1 LFFPHFALQSLE
13 ACEYND
19 AFRKRI
25 IAQAMQV
32 ITTVNEMQATAT
44 ALRNSGKKIAYVP
57 TMGFLHAG
65 HMSLVDKARGLGD
78 VVIVSIFVNPTQF
91 GPSEDLDKYPRDLNR
106 DISLCSEHGVDYVF
120 APPTSEMYPDG
131 YSTFV
136 NEEKLSLPLCGQS
149 RPMFFRGV
157 STVLTKLFNIVKP
170 NVAVFGQ
177 KDAQQAAVVK
187 HFVQDLNFEIEIV
200 LVETVRE
207 PDGLA
212 MSSRNAYLKSFQR
225 QDALRIYQSLL
236 KGKAIYEGG
245 TDSTDRILA
254 EITHFISEIRRLR
267 VIYVQ
272 AVDKDT
278 MKPLRRVE
286 KGHTLIATAVWCD
299 EVRLIDNII
308 L

>member
-1 LFFPHFALQSLE
+1 
-13 ACEYND
+13 
-19 AFRKRI
+19 
-25 IAQAMQV
+25 MQV
-32 ITTVNEMQATAT
+32 IKTVKEMQDAS
-44 ALRNSGKKIAYVP
+44 ALLRKNSGSIAFVP
-57 TMGFLHAG
+57 TMGYLHAG
-65 HMSLVDKARGLGD
+65 HASLIDIARGRGD
-78 VVIVSIFVNPTQF
+78 TVVVSIFVNPTQF
-91 GPSEDLDKYPRDLNR
+91 GPSEDLETYPRDLEK
-106 DISLCSEHGVDYVF
+106 DLELCEEHGVDIVF
-120 APPTSEMYPDG
+120 APSAGEMYPEG

-136 NEEKLSLPLCGQS
+136 NEEKLSQPLCGQS

-157 STVLTKLFNIVKP
+157 CTVLTKLFNIIRP

-187 HFVQDLNFEIEIV
+187 HMVHDLNFETEIV
-200 LVETVRE
+200 VGPTTRE
-207 PDGLA
+207 EDGLA

-225 QDALRIYQSLL
+225 RDALRIHQALL
-236 KGKAIYEGG
+236 KGAALFENGI
-245 TDSTDRILA
+245 DNTDRILA
-254 EITHFISEIRRLR
+254 EITHYISEIRRLR

-286 KGHTLIATAVWCD
+286 KDHTLIATAVWCD

>member
-1 LFFPHFALQSLE
+1 
-13 ACEYND
+13 
-19 AFRKRI
+19 
-25 IAQAMQV
+25 MQV
-32 ITTVNEMQATAT
+32 IKTVKEMQAAAT
-44 ALRNSGKKIAYVP
+44 ALRNEGRKIVFVP
-57 TMGFLHAG
+57 TMGYLHAG
-65 HMSLVDKARGLGD
+65 HTSLMDKAHQHGD
-78 VVIVSIFVNPTQF
+78 VVVVSIFVNPTQF
-91 GPSEDLDKYPRDLNR
+91 GPNEDLDSYPRNLDHDLKLCEEHKV
-106 DISLCSEHGVDYVF
+106 DIVF
-120 APPTSEMYPDG
+120 APAVSEMYPQD

-157 STVLTKLFNIVKP
+157 CTVLTKLFLIVKP
-170 NVAVFGQ
+170 HTAIFGQ

-187 HFVQDLNFEIEIV
+187 HMVRDLNFELEIV
-200 LVETVRE
+200 VGETVRE

-212 MSSRNAYLKSFQR
+212 MSSRNSYLNEFQR
-225 QDALRIYQSLL
+225 RDALHIHQALA
-236 KGKAIYEGG
+236 KGAALFASG

-254 EITHFISEIRRLR
+254 EVTHYISEVRRLR

-299 EVRLIDNII
+299 EVRLIDNIVI
-308 L
+308 

>member
-1 LFFPHFALQSLE
+1 MQ
-13 ACEYND
+13 
-19 AFRKRI
+19 I
-25 IAQAMQV
+25 IK
-32 ITTVNEMQATAT
+32 TVKEMQSTAN
-44 ALRNSGKKIAYVP
+44 ALRSSGKKIAFVP

-65 HMSLVDKARGLGD
+65 HTSLMDKARGLGE
-78 VVIVSIFVNPTQF
+78 VLVVSIFVNPTQF
-91 GPSEDLDKYPRDLNR
+91 GPSEDLDKYPRDLTR
-106 DISLCSEHGVDYVF
+106 DLALCEEHHVDIVF
-120 APPTSEMYPDG
+120 APESSEMYPES

-157 STVLTKLFNIVKP
+157 CTVLTKLFNIVRP

-187 HFVQDLNFEIEIV
+187 HFVHDLNFETEIV
-200 LVETVRE
+200 VGETVRE

-212 MSSRNAYLKSFQR
+212 MSSRNAYLKGFQR
-225 QDALRIYQSLL
+225 QDALRIHQALQ
-236 KGKAIYEGG
+236 KGRALYESGIE
-245 TDSTDRILA
+245 STDRILA
-254 EITHFISEIRRLR
+254 EITHHISEIRRLR

-299 EVRLIDNII
+299 EIRLIDNII

>member
-1 LFFPHFALQSLE
+1 MQ
-13 ACEYND
+13 
-19 AFRKRI
+19 I
-25 IAQAMQV
+25 IR
-32 ITTVNEMQATAT
+32 TVREMQDKAT
-44 ALRNSGKKIAYVP
+44 ALRNEGKKIAFVP

-65 HMSLVDKARGLGD
+65 HASLVDKARALGD
-78 VVIVSIFVNPTQF
+78 VLVVSIFVNPTQF
-91 GPSEDLDKYPRDLNR
+91 GPSEDLDKYPRDLDR
-106 DISLCSEHGVDYVF
+106 DAKLCEEHGVDIIF
-120 APPTSEMYPDG
+120 APTGSEMYPEG

-157 STVLTKLFNIVKP
+157 CTVVAKLFNIVKP
-170 NVAVFGQ
+170 HVAVFGQ

-200 LVETVRE
+200 VGETVRE
-207 PDGLA
+207 ADGLA
-212 MSSRNAYLKSFQR
+212 MSSRNSYLKNFQR
-225 QDALRIYQSLL
+225 QDAQHIHQALL
-236 KGKAIYEGG
+236 KGQAIYYGG

-254 EITHFISEIRRLR
+254 EITHHISEIRRLR

-278 MKPLRRVE
+278 MKPLRHVE
-286 KGHTLIATAVWCD
+286 KGRTLIATAVWCD